1 MSDTEQLAR
10 NIGDEITTFIAGLAD
25 EGQRS
30 AVVLGAAR
38 CDVAL
43 ERLLKKV
50 TMHHPA
56 EQIIFSIQIGHS
68 ERD

>member
-43 ERLLKKV
+43 ERLLKKG
-50 TMHHPA
+50 TMHHPDGA
-56 EQIIFSIQIGHS
+56 DNLFDPDRPLGA
-68 ERD
+68 